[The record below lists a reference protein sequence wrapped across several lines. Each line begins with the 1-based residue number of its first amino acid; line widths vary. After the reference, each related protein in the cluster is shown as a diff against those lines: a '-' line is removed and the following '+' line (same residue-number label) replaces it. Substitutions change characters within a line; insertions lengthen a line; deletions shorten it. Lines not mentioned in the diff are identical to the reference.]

1 MEIFSLFEVMGD
13 SIPAVNQ
20 SNDCAIYSSM
30 LAPTAKLRGVTH
42 LCSHALKSQWIR
54 AQLNL
59 RLDLKK
65 FFHQLLRSE
74 MNHHQLPKYPFFVC
88 KTGKEQISIQAG
100 FSPPA
105 LQQIT

>member
-42 LCSHALKSQWIR
+42 LCSHALKSQ
-54 AQLNL
+54 
-59 RLDLKK
+59 
-65 FFHQLLRSE
+65 
-74 MNHHQLPKYPFFVC
+74 
-88 KTGKEQISIQAG
+88 
-100 FSPPA
+100 
-105 LQQIT
+105 